1 MIDRDTGVRH
11 SMESEHKPSHKQDWT
26 LVLLR
31 CAFLIFAWLEL
42 TNLHTGAIAA
52 PQNEIVM
59 AIVIGIIATIFV
71 IIPILFPALSNLL
84 APIVVGG
91 DWLLMALFTYISR
104 ADINLSV
111 ALGGVLIM
119 TSAMR
124 IGAVWSAIQTIGIL
138 LTFILTRNEVF
149 RSFGTST
156 GLTPDWL
163 PLSLLAMFGLV
174 AAGWAYSLRGQIIA
188 QEMQL
193 QEERS
198 SKNRQLSD
206 MRERTRTIYDMAAI
220 LSSTLNY
227 EKILTAAM
235 NVGWLGLRDHSREVE
250 EHLISMVLLFRAAD
264 NQLHVVVGRGLT
276 RTDEQRITAGLDG
289 YIGEAFKQTI
299 PTFGDNPRRDV
310 ELGNFVAFQT
320 ARSVMCVP
328 LRAGYDNYGVMVYG
342 SPFPDAFTDE
352 HTELL
357 TAIGTT
363 ATIALQNALLYQNL
377 LDERNKMVE
386 VEEDARKKLARDLH
400 DGPTQD
406 VAVIAMKMG
415 IIQKLL
421 ERNPGE
427 VLGELRKVEELA
439 RKTTKEIRHM
449 LFTLRP
455 LVLENQGLGPALN
468 QLADKMKETH
478 SQPVTVRVSRD
489 AERALDTHQQGVV
502 FYIVEEAVGNARKHA
517 QASMITVTVN
527 RQEDVILVNISD
539 NGVGFDTT
547 EAEKKSMERGGHLGM
562 INLRE
567 RAEILGGT
575 LRMESTS
582 GKGTSITVV
591 IPVKDGKLPSN
602 GNGHD
607 SGQFVRPAS
616 GNTSKLEA
624 AAMERIRQSGNK

>member
-1 MIDRDTGVRH
+1 
-11 SMESEHKPSHKQDWT
+11 MESEHRSSHRQDWT

-42 TNLHTGAIAA
+42 TNLPTGDIAIA
-52 PQNEIVM
+52 QNEIVI
-59 AIVIGIIATIFV
+59 AIVIGIIATIFIV
-71 IIPILFPALSNLL
+71 IPILFPTLSNLL
-84 APIVVGG
+84 APIVVIG
-91 DWLLMALFTYISR
+91 DWLLMGLFTYVSR
-104 ADINLSV
+104 ADLNLSV
-111 ALGGVLIM
+111 ALGGILIIA
-119 TSAMR
+119 SAMR
-124 IGAVWSAIQTIGIL
+124 IGAGWSVVQTIGIVV
-138 LTFILTRNEVF
+138 TFVLTRNEVH
-149 RSFGTST
+149 RLFGVTAT
-156 GLTPDWL
+156 ATPDWL

-174 AAGWAYSLRGQIIA
+174 AAGWAYALRGQINA
-188 QEMQL
+188 QETLL

-198 SKNRQLSD
+198 SKNRELSN
-206 MRERTRTIYDMAAI
+206 MRERTRTIYEMAAI

-227 EKILTAAM
+227 EKILNAAM
-235 NVGWLGLRDHSREVE
+235 NVGWLGLRDRSREIE
-250 EHLISMVLLFRAAD
+250 ERLVSMVLLFRAAD

-276 RTDEQRITAGLDG
+276 RTDEQRITPGLDG

-299 PTFGDNPRRDV
+299 PTFGDNPRHDL

-320 ARSVMCVP
+320 ARSIMCVP

-342 SPFPDAFTDE
+342 SPFPDAFTNE

-363 ATIALQNALLYQNL
+363 ATIALQNAHLYQNL
-377 LDERNKMVE
+377 LDERNKMVD
-386 VEEDARKKLARDLH
+386 VEEEARKKLARDLH

-406 VAVIAMKMG
+406 VAAIAMRMG

-421 ERNPGE
+421 ERSPSE
-427 VLGELRKVEELA
+427 VPAELRKIEDLA

-468 QLADKMKETH
+468 QLVDKMKETH
-478 SQPVTVRVSRD
+478 SQAVTVRVSRD
-489 AERALDTHQQGVV
+489 AERALDTHQQGVI
-502 FYIVEEAVGNARKHA
+502 FYIIEEAVGNARKHA
-517 QASMITVTVN
+517 QAGMVSVSVN
-527 RQEDVILVNISD
+527 RQDDVVLVNISD

-567 RAEILGGT
+567 RAEMLGGT
-575 LRMESTS
+575 LRMESVR

-591 IPVKDGKLPSN
+591 IPIKDAKFL
-602 GNGHD
+602 GNNDGHD
-607 SGQFVRPAS
+607 SGQFVRHAS

-624 AAMERIRQSGNK
+624 AALARVRQTGNK